1 MISGRMEWPDAVRCI
16 ANTARMDGTIVRQ
29 GIEVVSAQVGVL
41 QTLLRDP
48 LLLSHTFTPIEVHRD
63 KLTRALPL
71 VARSEQGKLA
81 IVRGNWNQKFLDE
94 LCAFPESAHDD
105 MVDACSGGMTLLTL
119 PTGAID
125 DRTMAQIKVG
135 TNAR

>member
-1 MISGRMEWPDAVRCI
+1 
-16 ANTARMDGTIVRQ
+16 
-29 GIEVVSAQVGVL
+29 
-41 QTLLRDP
+41 
-48 LLLSHTFTPIEVHRD
+48 
-63 KLTRALPL
+63 
-71 VARSEQGKLA
+71 
-81 IVRGNWNQKFLDE
+81 VRGNWNQKFLDE

-135 TNAR
+135 TNAQVNRFRPVFTPRRLQLA